1 MAVCEDGQDGGGPAA
16 DHGVFQKDVCH
27 PDRLLSRVPDLWCIP
42 VCAGCQRVDAA
53 APLGVCV
60 QYPAADAGADAN
72 PCRRLGQ
79 LGRGH
84 HVSGTHL
91 SCVTIKHLEEMGY
104 VVQPRT
110 SAGRIPTDK
119 GYRFYVDQVMSEKVD
134 SHRSSQGA
142 LLERVDKLENLLMQ
156 VAKVLAYNTQY
167 ASIVT
172 SPRLRN
178 KQVKFIQLSQVDKER
193 LVAVIVVGD
202 NVAKNQLIKVQRP
215 LDNEE
220 VLKFNILLNTFL
232 QGISVD
238 EINIELMQ
246 TMKRQ
251 AGEGE
256 YADILEAIF
265 EGIVDA
271 VHQAEET
278 HIYTSGASNILKYN
292 ELGDIN
298 KATALLETFE
308 EQTGLS
314 ELADEA
320 LKSDD
325 KNIQIYIGD
334 ESPVQ
339 NMRDCS
345 IVTSTYEL
353 PEGAKGTI
361 GIIGPKRMDYKKVV
375 STLKSLTDELDTI
388 FRKE

>member
-1 MAVCEDGQDGGGPAA
+1 MAQELILD
-16 DHGVFQKDVCH
+16 
-27 PDRLLSRVPDLWCIP
+27 DRKQEILKSIVANYLETGEPVGSRTISKMGNLNLSS
-42 VCAGCQRVDAA
+42 A
-53 APLGVCV
+53 
-60 QYPAADAGADAN
+60 
-72 PCRRLGQ
+72 
-79 LGRGH
+79 
-84 HVSGTHL
+84 
-91 SCVTIKHLEEMGY
+91 TIRNEMSDLEEMGY

-339 NMRDCS
+339 NMKDCS

>member
-1 MAVCEDGQDGGGPAA
+1 MAQELILD
-16 DHGVFQKDVCH
+16 
-27 PDRLLSRVPDLWCIP
+27 DRKQEILKSIVANYLETGEPVGSRTISKMGSLNLSS
-42 VCAGCQRVDAA
+42 A
-53 APLGVCV
+53 
-60 QYPAADAGADAN
+60 
-72 PCRRLGQ
+72 
-79 LGRGH
+79 
-84 HVSGTHL
+84 
-91 SCVTIKHLEEMGY
+91 TIRNEMSDLEEMGY

-110 SAGRIPTDK
+110 SAGRVPTDK

-134 SHRSSQGA
+134 SDKSQGA

-178 KQVKFIQLSQVDKER
+178 KQVKFIQLSQVDEER

-202 NVAKNQLIKVQRP
+202 NAAKNQLIRVQRP

-325 KNIQIYIGD
+325 RNIQIYIGD

-339 NMRDCS
+339 NMKDCS

>member
-1 MAVCEDGQDGGGPAA
+1 MAQELILD
-16 DHGVFQKDVCH
+16 
-27 PDRLLSRVPDLWCIP
+27 DRKQEILKSIVANYLETGEPVGSRTISKMGSLNLSS
-42 VCAGCQRVDAA
+42 A
-53 APLGVCV
+53 
-60 QYPAADAGADAN
+60 
-72 PCRRLGQ
+72 
-79 LGRGH
+79 
-84 HVSGTHL
+84 
-91 SCVTIKHLEEMGY
+91 TIRNEMSDLEEMGY

-110 SAGRIPTDK
+110 SAGRVPTDK

-134 SHRSSQGA
+134 SHKSQGA

-178 KQVKFIQLSQVDKER
+178 KQVKFIQLSQVDEER

-314 ELADEA
+314 ELADET

-339 NMRDCS
+339 NMKDCS

>member
-1 MAVCEDGQDGGGPAA
+1 VLIKPKDGDKMAQELILD
-16 DHGVFQKDVCH
+16 
-27 PDRLLSRVPDLWCIP
+27 DRKKEILKAIIANYLETGEPVGSRTISRELSISLSSATIRNEMSDLE
-42 VCAGCQRVDAA
+42 
-53 APLGVCV
+53 L
-60 QYPAADAGADAN
+60 
-72 PCRRLGQ
+72 
-79 LGRGH
+79 
-84 HVSGTHL
+84 
-91 SCVTIKHLEEMGY
+91 MGY
-104 VVQPRT
+104 LIQPRT

-119 GYRFYVDQVMSEKVD
+119 GYRFYVDEVMSEKEETD
-134 SHRSSQGA
+134 KSQGA

-167 ASIVT
+167 ATMVT
-172 SPRLRN
+172 TPRLRN
-178 KQVKFIQLSQVDKER
+178 KQVKFIQLSQVDEER

-202 NVAKNQLIKVQRP
+202 NVAKNQLIRVQRA

-251 AGEGE
+251 AGDGE

-278 HIYTSGASNILKYN
+278 TIYTSGASNILKYD

-308 EQTGLS
+308 EKTGLS
-314 ELADEA
+314 ELADET
-320 LKSDD
+320 LKAEDN
-325 KNIQIYIGD
+325 NIQIYIGD

-339 NMRDCS
+339 NMKDCS

-375 STLKSLTDELDTI
+375 QTLKSLTDELDNI
-388 FRKE
+388 FRKD